1 MQCGEAVVPVL
12 WFVSVES
19 RKVLVNACTFGGGHT
34 NGRSSDGTVRA
45 VRQLQHKGAF
55 TTALDAEVVVSGA
68 REVGRGTAMLSAR
81 DVDTER
87 GPTRTDGSTSHADR
101 SISIA

>member
-1 MQCGEAVVPVL
+1 MH
-12 WFVSVES
+12 FRRRSHD
-19 RKVLVNACTFGGGHT
+19 GGVT
-34 NGRSSDGTVRA
+34 A
-45 VRQLQHKGAF
+45 VRQLQHKRAF

-68 REVGRGTAMLSAR
+68 REVGRGAAMLSAR